1 MESRIEVRSLHKSFG
16 AITAVNDIS
25 CEVRTGDVLG
35 FLGPNGAGKTTAMR
49 MITGYLTPDKGSVSV
64 CGIDVLKHPVAAK
77 EKLGYLPE
85 GAPLYPEMTPAS
97 FLGFVAR
104 IRGIEGSERT
114 IRLSEI
120 AELVHL
126 KEVWKQP
133 IETLS
138 KGFKRRLG
146 LAQAILH
153 DPPVLVLDE
162 PTDGLDPNQ
171 KREVRDLVKTMAKDK
186 AIIISTH
193 ILEEVRDVCN
203 RAIIITRGKIV
214 ANGTPMELEAM
225 SSYHNAVSI
234 LLSAKQ
240 EESLTTALNDLPD
253 VARVLSETVNGDTV
267 LCTAFPQNGRPILAK
282 IADLLNSGPW
292 HILEL
297 RQESG
302 RLDEVFH
309 NLTVPAKDPNEG
321 GRA

>member
-162 PTDGLDPNQ
+162 PTDGL
-171 KREVRDLVKTMAKDK
+171 E
-186 AIIISTH
+186 I
-193 ILEEVRDVCN
+193 
-203 RAIIITRGKIV
+203 
-214 ANGTPMELEAM
+214 
-225 SSYHNAVSI
+225 
-234 LLSAKQ
+234 
-240 EESLTTALNDLPD
+240 
-253 VARVLSETVNGDTV
+253 
-267 LCTAFPQNGRPILAK
+267 
-282 IADLLNSGPW
+282 
-292 HILEL
+292 
-297 RQESG
+297 
-302 RLDEVFH
+302 
-309 NLTVPAKDPNEG
+309 
-321 GRA
+321 GRASCRERV